1 MTHLVLAIIGYF
13 DWTDAI
19 ARLHLAALINHLLG
33 LSMRVTV
40 AMLPPEL
47 NCTSEVEEALR
58 MTVSGFSILWS
69 SMAEKVKHRWFSPL
83 GEVGVVPAGNTR
95 AWFTA
100 AKSVPTVEW
109 GGMEKEDGGREKE
122 GRGRRMG

>member
-1 MTHLVLAIIGYF
+1 M
-13 DWTDAI
+13 
-19 ARLHLAALINHLLG
+19 
-33 LSMRVTV
+33 

-69 SMAEKVKHRWFSPL
+69 RVAEKVKHRWFSPL

-100 AKSVPTVEW
+100 AKSVPTIEW
-109 GGMEKEDGGREKE
+109 EGREMEDREKGGRGGGREVDRKGGQGKGEQGGRE
-122 GRGRRMG
+122 GVKRKMG